1 MEGHGDDPPNR
12 HRHRRRKGSQPM
24 SSLVLLRHGESGTL
38 LVGGRGRTA
47 AEAALALFSIPGHEV
62 LELLIR
68 PATVP

>member
-1 MEGHGDDPPNR
+1 
-12 HRHRRRKGSQPM
+12 M